1 LRRGCKSW
9 WTTWLYP
16 ITNTAGKKT
25 EHLRVV
31 DWDNPENND
40 FTGPPIGADIAR
52 RQAAIA
58 RAEAAFKLPAP

>member
-1 LRRGCKSW
+1 M
-9 WTTWLYP
+9 
-16 ITNTAGKKT
+16 
-25 EHLRVV
+25 

-58 RAEAAFKLPAP
+58 RAEAAFKLPATQVTTARGGAGDGLPLN